1 MPALNATTGMPAAM
15 AFFTAGAMAGGS
27 GSVTAMPSTLLSM
40 AIWMSVACFPESGS
54 EEYLKSTLSF
64 AAAACAP
71 LRMMSQ
77 NVSPGAPCVT
87 IAIVIGGVSA
97 FPAPTALAALCSA
110 SLPPV
115 LLHAAAVSATRA
127 SAAVHFAFLHLAI
140 CWVLSGSEGGEV

>member
-1 MPALNATTGMPAAM
+1 MPAVNATTGMPAAM

-40 AIWMSVACFPESGS
+40 ALWMSVACLPESGS

-77 NVSPGAPCVT
+77 KVSPGAPCVT
-87 IAIVIGGVSA
+87 IAIVILGVSA
-97 FPAPTALAALCSA
+97 LPAPTALFALSSA
-110 SLPPV
+110 CLPPV
-115 LLHAAAVSATRA
+115 LLQPASTRA
-127 SAAVHFAFLHLAI
+127 TPATSAAQRSLVVLAMPGPPVI
-140 CWVLSGSEGGEV
+140 VGVARY